1 MKRRKLYIILAAI
14 LFLLA
19 AGFTAYP
26 LAANYINDR
35 HQSLIQ
41 TDYST
46 AIKKLDNTDIAAARQ
61 TAQDYNERLK
71 PIRYDREAV
80 DAASVSYE
88 EQLNLTGSGI
98 MGYVEIPKLGVNL
111 PIYHGTEEAALQKGV
126 GHLIGSSLPIGGV
139 GTHSVITGHSG
150 VAGKRLFSDLEQLA
164 PGDVFYLRVLDETL
178 AYEVTECNTVL
189 PYETDLLLPDAE
201 KDLCTLV
208 TCVPFGVNSHRL
220 LVRGSRVP
228 YQAAAANDTHVAYN
242 PAKSTWKEQYEKSLA
257 IGGAAALG
265 VITAGLLVSFFRK
278 KRRKRHE
285 A

>member
-46 AIKKLDNTDIAAARQ
+46 AIKKLDNTDITAARQ
-61 TAQDYNERLK
+61 AAQAYNESLK
-71 PIRYDREAV
+71 PIRYDREAM
-80 DAASVSYE
+80 DAAFVSYE

-98 MGYVEIPKLGVNL
+98 MGYVEIPRLDVNL
-111 PIYHGTEEAALQKGV
+111 PIYHGTEETVLQKGV
-126 GHLIGSSLPIGGV
+126 GHLIGSSLPVGGD

-178 AYEVTECNTVL
+178 AYEVVECNTVL
-189 PYETDLLLPDAE
+189 PFETDLLLPDAE
-201 KDLCTLV
+201 KDLCTLI

-220 LVRGSRVP
+220 LVRGSRIP
-228 YQAAAANDTHVAYN
+228 YQASTEKETTVAYT
-242 PAKSTWKEQYEKSLA
+242 PAKSTWREQYEKSLVL
-257 IGGAAALG
+257 GGAAALG
-265 VITAGLLVSFFRK
+265 VVAAGLLVSFFRK

>member
-1 MKRRKLYIILAAI
+1 MKRRKLFIILAAI

-46 AIKKLDNTDIAAARQ
+46 AIKKLDNTDISAARQ
-61 TAQDYNERLK
+61 AAQDYNENLK
-71 PIRYDREAV
+71 PIRYDRDAV

-111 PIYHGTEEAALQKGV
+111 PIYHGTEEAVLQKGV
-126 GHLIGSSLPIGGV
+126 GHLIGSSLPIGGK

-150 VAGKRLFSDLEQLA
+150 VAGKRLFSDLNQLA
-164 PGDVFYLRVLDETL
+164 PGDMFYLHVLDEIL
-178 AYEVTECNTVL
+178 AYRVEECNTVL
-189 PYETDLLLPDAE
+189 PYETDLLLPDE
-201 KDLCTLV
+201 ENDLCTLV
-208 TCVPFGVNSHRL
+208 TCVPFGVNTHRL
-220 LVRGSRVP
+220 LARGSRVP
-228 YQAAAANDTHVAYN
+228 YQATTVKETSVSYT
-242 PAKSTWKEQYEKSLA
+242 PAKSTWKEQYEKSLVH
-257 IGGAAALG
+257 GGAAALAA
-265 VITAGLLVSFFRK
+265 VAVGLLVSFFRK
-278 KRRKRHE
+278 KRRKHHE

>member
-46 AIKKLDNTDIAAARQ
+46 AIKKLDNTDITAARQ
-61 TAQDYNERLK
+61 AALAYNENLK
-71 PIRYDREAV
+71 PIRYDRDAV

-111 PIYHGTEEAALQKGV
+111 PIYHGTEETVLQKGV
-126 GHLIGSSLPIGGV
+126 GHLIPFPENDSLSGIQESADYIEIDLRQALPSVFLRPHAQHAYAIRRKVHGDHNDVESYDLAHAVIGVLKIRIDRVNEWLGE
-139 GTHSVITGHSG
+139 GHLLSQDN
-150 VAGKRLFSDLEQLA
+150 LF
-164 PGDVFYLRVLDETL
+164 PPP
-178 AYEVTECNTVL
+178 AYD
-189 PYETDLLLPDAE
+189 YGYDLLLDRSDFL
-201 KDLCTLV
+201 KD
-208 TCVPFGVNSHRL
+208 SHF
-220 LVRGSRVP
+220 SF
-228 YQAAAANDTHVAYN
+228 
-242 PAKSTWKEQYEKSLA
+242 AKY
-257 IGGAAALG
+257 I
-265 VITAGLLVSFFRK
+265 
-278 KRRKRHE
+278 
-285 A
+285 